1 MGQEAWASAPWRTN
15 FPPPG
20 AQAIHEAMA
29 QAVGAASRRLPPSCL
44 LAATRRSHPGS
55 STYIDEN
62 KRQHEVRVVNRL
74 LYCKFLPLRLGIC
87 RRWSSSWILASQSTR
102 SAPLAFREGPGLP
115 LLPPA
120 FLPTE
125 SLASRLLLGVGIDW
139 LQRCSATAATRDC
152 ISADAVR
159 PPRATVLLALVTSA
173 TREDIVRLLKGAR
186 APSYKIPVRASN
198 NRPRQG
204 EDQGR
209 GVAGSRNTSLRVST
223 VSTCNALRGLFSARQ
238 ALPPPACGRAKMKR
252 GLPPRA
258 SLPPA
263 GRTQ

>member
-1 MGQEAWASAPWRTN
+1 MTT
-15 FPPPG
+15 
-20 AQAIHEAMA
+20 
-29 QAVGAASRRLPPSCL
+29 L
-44 LAATRRSHPGS
+44 LH
-55 STYIDEN
+55 
-62 KRQHEVRVVNRL
+62 
-74 LYCKFLPLRLGIC
+74 CKFLPLRLGIC

-102 SAPLAFREGPGLP
+102 SAPLAFPEGPGLP

-186 APSYKIPVRASN
+186 APSSKLPVRASN

-223 VSTCNALRGLFSARQ
+223 VSTCNALRGLFWARQ
-238 ALPPPACGRAKMKR
+238 ALRLAWCGPAEPERALRPRAVRPPAGCRGQLRPPPPASQHSKWQGWAGPRDPNRHWGTNRAPKA
-252 GLPPRA
+252 PPGVGGPGGGGWRV
-258 SLPPA
+258 
-263 GRTQ
+263 

>member
-1 MGQEAWASAPWRTN
+1 MTT
-15 FPPPG
+15 
-20 AQAIHEAMA
+20 
-29 QAVGAASRRLPPSCL
+29 L
-44 LAATRRSHPGS
+44 LH
-55 STYIDEN
+55 
-62 KRQHEVRVVNRL
+62 
-74 LYCKFLPLRLGIC
+74 CKFLPLRLGIC
-87 RRWSSSWILASQSTR
+87 RRWSSSWVLASQSTR
-102 SAPLAFREGPGLP
+102 SASRAFRAAPGLSS
-115 LLPPA
+115 LPPA
-120 FLPTE
+120 LLATE

-186 APSYKIPVRASN
+186 APSSKLPVRASN

-223 VSTCNALRGLFSARQ
+223 VSTCNANSGPVLGPASPAPPAMRTA
-238 ALPPPACGRAKMKR
+238 ALGVSPGETGSSPSCRAGGVTSPPPPAPQHSKWQGW
-252 GLPPRA
+252 
-258 SLPPA
+258 A
-263 GRTQ
+263 GRRGPNRHRGTNRAPKGPPGVGGPGGGG

>member
-1 MGQEAWASAPWRTN
+1 M
-15 FPPPG
+15 
-20 AQAIHEAMA
+20 
-29 QAVGAASRRLPPSCL
+29 
-44 LAATRRSHPGS
+44 
-55 STYIDEN
+55 
-62 KRQHEVRVVNRL
+62 VNRL

-102 SAPLAFREGPGLP
+102 SAPLAFPEGPGLP

-159 PPRATVLLALVTSA
+159 PPRATVLLALVTYA

-209 GVAGSRNTSLRVST
+209 GVAGSRKTSLRVST
-223 VSTCNALRGLFSARQ
+223 VSTCNALRGLFWARQ
-238 ALPPPACGRAKMKR
+238 ALRLAWCGRAETE
-252 GLPPRA
+252 L
-258 SLPPA
+258 
-263 GRTQ
+263 GRT

>member
-1 MGQEAWASAPWRTN
+1 MNT
-15 FPPPG
+15 
-20 AQAIHEAMA
+20 
-29 QAVGAASRRLPPSCL
+29 L
-44 LAATRRSHPGS
+44 LH
-55 STYIDEN
+55 
-62 KRQHEVRVVNRL
+62 
-74 LYCKFLPLRLGIC
+74 CKFLPLRLGIC
-87 RRWSSSWILASQSTR
+87 RRWSSSWVLASQSTR
-102 SAPLAFREGPGLP
+102 SASRAFRAAPGLSS
-115 LLPPA
+115 LPPA
-120 FLPTE
+120 LLATE

-223 VSTCNALRGLFSARQ
+223 VSTCNALRGLFWARQ
-238 ALPPPACGRAKMKR
+238 ALPPPACGRAEMKGAASLR
-252 GLPPRA
+252 ASPPLADGTKQLRPAPPPRSTA
-258 SLPPA
+258 NGRA
-263 GRTQ
+263 GRAAGARIGTEAPTERPKAPLGLVGLVVVAGGSRTARYWAVWG

>member
-1 MGQEAWASAPWRTN
+1 M
-15 FPPPG
+15 
-20 AQAIHEAMA
+20 
-29 QAVGAASRRLPPSCL
+29 
-44 LAATRRSHPGS
+44 
-55 STYIDEN
+55 
-62 KRQHEVRVVNRL
+62 VNRL
-74 LYCKFLPLRLGIC
+74 LHCKFLPLRLGIC
-87 RRWSSSWILASQSTR
+87 RRWSSSRVLASQSTR
-102 SAPLAFREGPGLP
+102 SAPLAFPEGPGLP

-125 SLASRLLLGVGIDW
+125 SLAFRLLLGVGIDW

-223 VSTCNALRGLFSARQ
+223 VSTCKGPVLSVGPGDPPRRRSCVPAETERELLPRAS
-238 ALPPPACGRAKMKR
+238 PPPAGTAE
-252 GLPPRA
+252 
-258 SLPPA
+258 
-263 GRTQ
+263 